1 MKTLSITDKNNLK
14 HTYQVVCNLL
24 TQITRQQFEVQKVDD
39 PINIADFNIVCNN
52 TWQALNP
59 KMQEDLLKIKDYD
72 TMHIPAREHRF
83 YKILDSIIIT
93 TCEIEN
99 ISKPHYVLYLD
110 KSSLQD
116 ESKIYG
122 SYSSIFELM
131 KQVDT
136 IFKSDFDTLKIIQDF
151 TNTSGLQISV
161 NAVNEIPYANIK
173 LDLEYIRTKQ
183 AYEYWVFKFNQK

>member
-1 MKTLSITDKNNLK
+1 MKTLSITDKENLK
-14 HTYQVVCNLL
+14 RTYQIVCDLL
-24 TQITRQQFEVQKVDD
+24 TRITRQQFEIQKVDD
-39 PINIADFNIVCNN
+39 PINITDFNIVCNN

-59 KMQEDLLKIKDYD
+59 KMQTGLLNIKDYD

-83 YKILDSIIIT
+83 YKILDSVIIA
-93 TCEIEN
+93 TCDIEN

-116 ESKIYG
+116 ESEIYG
-122 SYSSIFELM
+122 SYSSIFDLM
-131 KQVDT
+131 EQADT
-136 IFKSDFDTLKIIQDF
+136 IFKSNFDTLKIIQDF
-151 TNTSGLQISV
+151 TDTSGLQISV

-183 AYEYWVFKFNQK
+183 TYEYWVLKFNYK

>member
-1 MKTLSITDKNNLK
+1 MKTLSITDKENLK

-24 TQITRQQFEVQKVDD
+24 TQITKQQFEVQKVDD

-72 TMHIPAREHRF
+72 TIHGLTKERKF
-83 YKILDSIIIT
+83 YKTVDSVISTI
-93 TCEIEN
+93 CDIEN
-99 ISKPHYVLYLD
+99 ISKPNYVLYLD

-122 SYSSIFELM
+122 SYSSIFDLM
-131 KQVDT
+131 QQVDK
-136 IFKSDFDTLKIIQDF
+136 IFKSEFDTLKIIQDF

-161 NAVNEIPYANIK
+161 NAINEIPYANIK
-173 LDLEYIRTKQ
+173 LDLEYIRTRQ
-183 AYEYWVFKFNQK
+183 AYAYWVFKFNQK

>member
-1 MKTLSITDKNNLK
+1 MKTLSITDKQNLK
-14 HTYQVVCNLL
+14 HTYQIVCNLL

-52 TWQALNP
+52 TWQVLNP

-72 TMHIPAREHRF
+72 TMHIPAREHKF
-83 YKILDSIIIT
+83 YKVLDIAIASV
-93 TCEIEN
+93 CEIEQLK
-99 ISKPHYVLYLD
+99 KPHYVLYLD

-116 ESKIYG
+116 ESEIYG
-122 SYSSIFELM
+122 SYSSIFDLM
-131 KQVDT
+131 KQVDK

-151 TNTSGLQISV
+151 TDTSGLQISV

-173 LDLEYIRTKQ
+173 LDLKYIRTRQ
-183 AYEYWVFKFNQK
+183 TYAYWVFKFNQK

>member
-52 TWQALNP
+52 TWQVLNP

-72 TMHIPAREHRF
+72 TMHIPAREHKF
-83 YKILDSIIIT
+83 YKILDSIIIA

-99 ISKPHYVLYLD
+99 ISKPNYVLYLD

-122 SYSSIFELM
+122 SYSSIFDLM
-131 KQVDT
+131 QQVDK

-173 LDLEYIRTKQ
+173 LDLEYIRTRQ
-183 AYEYWVFKFNQK
+183 AYAYWVFKFNQK

>member
-1 MKTLSITDKNNLK
+1 MKTLSITDKNNLR
-14 HTYQVVCNLL
+14 HTYQALCDLL
-24 TQITRQQFEVQKVDD
+24 KQITGQQFEVQKVDD
-39 PINIADFNIVCNN
+39 PINITDFNIVCNN
-52 TWQALNP
+52 TWQVLNP

-72 TMHIPAREHRF
+72 TMHIPARERRF
-83 YKILDSIIIT
+83 YKILDSIIIA

-116 ESKIYG
+116 EPKMYG
-122 SYSSIFELM
+122 SYSSIFDLM
-131 KQVDT
+131 QQVDK

-161 NAVNEIPYANIK
+161 NSANEIPYANIK
-173 LDLEYIRTKQ
+173 LDLEYIRTRQ
-183 AYEYWVFKFNQK
+183 AYAYWVFKFNQK

>member
-59 KMQEDLLKIKDYD
+59 KMQENLLKIKDYD

-83 YKILDSIIIT
+83 YKILDSIIIA

-116 ESKIYG
+116 KSKIYG
-122 SYSSIFELM
+122 SYSSIFDLM
-131 KQVDT
+131 QQVDT

-173 LDLEYIRTKQ
+173 LDLEYIRTNKTH
-183 AYEYWVFKFNQK
+183 AYWVFKFNQK

>member
-1 MKTLSITDKNNLK
+1 MQELSSNDKWNLE
-14 HTYQVVCNLL
+14 HTYQILCNLL
-24 TQITRQQFEVQKVDD
+24 TKITKQQFEIQKVDD

-59 KMQEDLLKIKDYD
+59 KMQTGLLNIKNYD

-83 YKILDSIIIT
+83 YKILDSVIAT
-93 TCEIEN
+93 TCDIEN

-116 ESKIYG
+116 KSEIYG
-122 SYSSIFELM
+122 SYSSILELM
-131 KQVDT
+131 KQADK
-136 IFKSDFDTLKIIQDF
+136 IFKSEFDTLKIIQDF
-151 TNTSGLQISV
+151 TDTSGLQISI
-161 NAVNEIPYANIK
+161 NTVNEIPYANIK

-183 AYEYWVFKFNQK
+183 TYEYWVLKFNYK